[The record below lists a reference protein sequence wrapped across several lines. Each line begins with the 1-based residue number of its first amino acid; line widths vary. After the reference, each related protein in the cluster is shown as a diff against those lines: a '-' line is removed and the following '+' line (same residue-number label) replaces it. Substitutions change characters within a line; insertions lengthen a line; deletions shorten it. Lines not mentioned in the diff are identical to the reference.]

1 MTAIPAR
8 RRRRMMAAVISSV
21 LTVIALP
28 SGIVVGANSLLNE
41 SGGNKVDQ
49 GVVVDIPQT
58 KVNLLAVVNANKE
71 LTAIALLAVAPGGN
85 GGTIISVPVGAA
97 ADVAKGEAPSRLADG
112 YAEGGLDALR
122 FDVEN
127 LFNIALDFADD
138 VTTAELVA
146 LLAPIGTQPV
156 TMTQPIIGTDASN
169 KPVVVIPAESTTV
182 TGQQIADGLVAT
194 QKGIPESSRLAQ
206 VKALWSA
213 VARAGVAAVP
223 SDGSDA
229 STSTSLPEM
238 PDLPTTQS
246 YFEALLRGEIDVWQ
260 FTATVLADA
269 QRNPANIDLYSLD
282 GGEILMVMASVL
294 PGSLS
299 LTSNGIA
306 VMVDVPFGS
315 TAIAREAVTRL
326 AYMGAN
332 VVLVRQVND
341 LPVERTVA
349 YYNDDLARG
358 EAETFATLLG
368 PLEYVSTIDV
378 VTGVNL
384 RIVLGND
391 FVAFLGNGATTST
404 TTTEPK

>member
-1 MTAIPAR
+1 
-8 RRRRMMAAVISSV
+8 
-21 LTVIALP
+21 
-28 SGIVVGANSLLNE
+28 
-41 SGGNKVDQ
+41 
-49 GVVVDIPQT
+49 
-58 KVNLLAVVNANKE
+58 LLAVVNANKE

-127 LFNIALDFADD
+127 LFNVTLDFADD
-138 VTTAELVA
+138 VSSAELAA
-146 LLAPIGTQPV
+146 LLAPVGTQPV
-156 TMTQPIIGTDASN
+156 TMMQPIIGTDALN

>member
-1 MTAIPAR
+1 
-8 RRRRMMAAVISSV
+8 
-21 LTVIALP
+21 
-28 SGIVVGANSLLNE
+28 
-41 SGGNKVDQ
+41 
-49 GVVVDIPQT
+49 
-58 KVNLLAVVNANKE
+58 
-71 LTAIALLAVAPGGN
+71 
-85 GGTIISVPVGAA
+85 
-97 ADVAKGEAPSRLADG
+97 
-112 YAEGGLDALR
+112 
-122 FDVEN
+122 
-127 LFNIALDFADD
+127 
-138 VTTAELVA
+138 
-146 LLAPIGTQPV
+146 
-156 TMTQPIIGTDASN
+156 
-169 KPVVVIPAESTTV
+169 
-182 TGQQIADGLVAT
+182 
-194 QKGIPESSRLAQ
+194 
-206 VKALWSA
+206 
-213 VARAGVAAVP
+213 
-223 SDGSDA
+223 
-229 STSTSLPEM
+229 M

-391 FVAFLGNGATTST
+391 FVAFLGNGATAAT

>member
-1 MTAIPAR
+1 
-8 RRRRMMAAVISSV
+8 MMAAVISSV

-127 LFNIALDFADD
+127 LFNVTLDFADD
-138 VTTAELVA
+138 VSSAELAA
-146 LLAPIGTQPV
+146 LLAPVGTQPV
-156 TMTQPIIGTDASN
+156 TMTQPIIGTD
-169 KPVVVIPAESTTV
+169 AESTTV

-391 FVAFLGNGATTST
+391 FVAFLGNGATAAT

>member
-1 MTAIPAR
+1 MTAIPSR
-8 RRRRMMAAVISSV
+8 RRRRMMAAVTSSV

-112 YAEGGLDALR
+112 YAEGGLDA
-122 FDVEN
+122 
-127 LFNIALDFADD
+127 
-138 VTTAELVA
+138 
-146 LLAPIGTQPV
+146 
-156 TMTQPIIGTDASN
+156 
-169 KPVVVIPAESTTV
+169 
-182 TGQQIADGLVAT
+182 T

-260 FTATVLADA
+260 FTATALADA